1 MKNYA
6 HEYCA
11 RYTYVCNINNGSNCY
26 LFSLKQNWCIY
37 KYKYLINYHYS
48 WQTRPA
54 KMLNVK
60 IEYLDL
66 SFIKA
71 SYLERDLL

>member
-1 MKNYA
+1 MFKKNI
-6 HEYCA
+6 
-11 RYTYVCNINNGSNCY
+11 TDV
-26 LFSLKQNWCIY
+26 IY

-60 IEYLDL
+60 IEYHDL
-66 SFIKA
+66 SFTKA
-71 SYLERDLL
+71 SYLERDVV